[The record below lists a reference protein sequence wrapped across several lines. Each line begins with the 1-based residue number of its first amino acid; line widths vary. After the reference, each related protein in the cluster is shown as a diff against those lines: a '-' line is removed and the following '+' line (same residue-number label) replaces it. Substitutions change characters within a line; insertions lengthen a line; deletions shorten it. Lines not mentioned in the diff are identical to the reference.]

1 MKTTIKKT
9 AVLLAA
15 FQLTP
20 ALFAQIPSPK
30 GLVRSVKESV
40 IQPQDKQ
47 GVVDM
52 VNEIT
57 EQNTNSPELADIVM
71 NAANPGENTIVFSKT
86 PINPLNPQN
95 LTRSFVAGDYIYGLA
110 LFPKSVSE
118 MAHQDDPYKLEIMI
132 SYEMGEDFSNTTT
145 GTLSADAV
153 QRNYIAFE
161 FVANPETVIESYTN
175 PDFKFK
181 KYPNPPACDGPIRVA
196 DDMRQWPSGKHTVS
210 LKMHLNYQ
218 PVITGEFTIEGNDFS
233 VYKDIRDQII
243 AAADRGAAASATMPV
258 AKMNDKETEA
268 QMLTAFKNSND
279 WKTGR
284 IKAKETLK
292 IAIVDPDWTIRRHE
306 ITGAVLHRY
315 IRAAIAVKT
324 SDGQCGIYRLVTFQ
338 QDYTSG
344 QFQPLKYD
352 GAGDFTPVDC
362 ANIK

>member
-1 MKTTIKKT
+1 MKASIKKAT
-9 AVLLAA
+9 WLAGA
-15 FQLTP
+15 TFL
-20 ALFAQIPSPK
+20 ASAMYAQIPNPK
-30 GLVRSVKESV
+30 KAVQSVKESA
-40 IQPQDKQ
+40 QQTQNNRDLTS
-47 GVVDM
+47 GL
-52 VNEIT
+52 NETNAQTTIT
-57 EQNTNSPELADIVM
+57 SAISGNLNETGNS
-71 NAANPGENTIVFSKT
+71 NTILFSKT

-118 MAHQDDPYKLEIMI
+118 MARQDDPYKLEVMI
-132 SYEMGEDFSNTTT
+132 SYEMDEDFSNTTT
-145 GTLSADAV
+145 GTLSAEAV

-161 FVANPETVIESYTN
+161 FVANPETVVESYTN

-233 VYKDIRDQII
+233 VYKNIRDQII
-243 AAADRGAAASATMPV
+243 AAADRGAAASATMPA

-268 QMLTAFKNSND
+268 QMLAAFQNSND

-306 ITGAVLHRY
+306 ITGAILHRY

-324 SDGQCGIYRLVTFQ
+324 SEGQCGIYKLVTFQ
-338 QDYTSG
+338 QDYTG
-344 QFQPLKYD
+344 NQFQPLKYD